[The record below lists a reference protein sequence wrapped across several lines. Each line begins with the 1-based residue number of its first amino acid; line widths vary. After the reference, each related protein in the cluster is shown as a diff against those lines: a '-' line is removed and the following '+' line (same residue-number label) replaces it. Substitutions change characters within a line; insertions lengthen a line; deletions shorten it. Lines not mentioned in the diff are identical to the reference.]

1 MPVQKLDFDPW
12 VSFCLKEQL
21 IVNYQKAKVLMFDN
35 TKVGY
40 INGKLTGPQ

>member
-1 MPVQKLDFDPW
+1 MHVQKLDFDTW
-12 VSFCLKEQL
+12 VSFCLREQL
-21 IVNYQKAKVLMFDN
+21 TVNQKAKVLMFDN